1 MEFTIHAQE
10 RLQALTPRVGS
21 PAIRSLIR
29 EIEQTPMTG
38 NHAVVIPIRP
48 TKDPHRRQWVASDH
62 IAAIIRNG
70 RVVTVCLTRKK
81 QVSPEHFRVEKIKGG
96 QHAEGYC

>member
-10 RLQALTPRVGS
+10 RLQALAPQVGS

-29 EIEQTPMTG
+29 EIEQVPETG
-38 NHAVVIPIRP
+38 NHAVLVPVQP
-48 TKDPHRRQWVASDH
+48 QKDPARNQWGLSDH
-62 IAAIIRNG
+62 IAAIVREG

-81 QVSPEHFRVEKIKGG
+81 QVSPEHFRVDRVT
-96 QHAEGYC
+96 AN

>member
-81 QVSPEHFRVEKIKGG
+81 QVSPEHFRVEKIRGG
-96 QHAEGYC
+96 HHAEGYY